1 MTGQAPTFSDR
12 DNASGALFMTLSM
25 AGFAFNDALM
35 KWVMADIGLFQAIML
50 RGFFAV
56 PLMLFWFL
64 IRDGWKT
71 RATIPAQLSS
81 GVVWL
86 RVIGEVGGT
95 YFFLTALSQMLLAN
109 VTAVLQI
116 LPLTIT
122 LAAAFIFGEKVG
134 WRRYVAIM
142 VGFVGVLM
150 IIQPGGGEF
159 STASIYALI
168 CTAFLTLRDMATR
181 RLPTGVS
188 SSLVSV
194 MTALAITIMGS
205 VGAAF
210 GPWVEVSTNI
220 WAGLA
225 VAAVLVLMGY
235 QFSVLAM
242 RHGDVGFVAPFR
254 YSILIW
260 ALILGYLAFDN
271 VPNTLAMIGAVIVV
285 GSGLFT
291 FYRERLSAKKEA
303 TSSASSAA

>member
-1 MTGQAPTFSDR
+1 
-12 DNASGALFMTLSM
+12 MTLSM

-35 KWVMADIGLFQAIML
+35 KWVMADIGLFQSIAL
-50 RGFFAV
+50 RGLFAV
-56 PLMLFWFL
+56 PLMLLWFL
-64 IRDGWKT
+64 LRGGWQT
-71 RATIPAQLSS
+71 RTTIPTQMKHGS
-81 GVVWL
+81 VWL

-122 LAAAFIFGEKVG
+122 LTAAFIFGERVG
-134 WRRYVAIM
+134 WRRYVAIL
-142 VGFVGVLM
+142 VGFIGVLM
-150 IIQPGGGEF
+150 IIQPGGEEF
-159 STASIYALI
+159 SSASIYALI

-181 RLPTGVS
+181 KLPSGVS

-194 MTALAITIMGS
+194 MTAIAITIMGLI
-205 VGAAF
+205 GASF
-210 GPWVEVSTNI
+210 DPWIAVETTVWI
-220 WAGLA
+220 GLLI
-225 VAAVLVLMGY
+225 AAILVLMGY

-260 ALILGYLAFDN
+260 ALILGYLAFGN
-271 VPNTLAMIGAVIVV
+271 VPNTLAIIGAVIVV

-291 FYRERLSAKKEA
+291 FYRERLSARKA
-303 TSSASSAA
+303 SISTASSSA